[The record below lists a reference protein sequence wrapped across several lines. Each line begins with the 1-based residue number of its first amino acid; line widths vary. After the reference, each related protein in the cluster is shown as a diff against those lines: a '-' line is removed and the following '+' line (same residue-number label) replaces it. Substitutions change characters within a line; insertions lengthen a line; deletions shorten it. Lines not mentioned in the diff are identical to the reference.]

1 VDRVLSPQ
9 QQALEELIRRSSWA
23 VIQAGGE
30 RGEDMPTWYSF
41 SQADAFTGAPYGG
54 NPAAV
59 INFGSG
65 ALRALRPSGEQSM
78 PRVD

>member
-1 VDRVLSPQ
+1 
-9 QQALEELIRRSSWA
+9 
-23 VIQAGGE
+23 
-30 RGEDMPTWYSF
+30 MPVWYSF

-59 INFGSG
+59 VNFGSG